1 MKRASTILPFL
12 IPVYECPSSV
22 SSCDGLIQFV
32 DQIMP
37 PLSETDEVNLFVAL
51 PLLAA
56 ALTSTTK
63 VWETLDSA
71 TLKLLSSMVTYLA
84 EFSISSDHN
93 AHSRSAAA
101 TCLFSILF
109 HRSEDG
115 DESGGNDVLVIQK
128 LIQEVVLPTLVTSL
142 DSLKTEVSDILT
154 PRASGSVVEASEES
168 IQSAFSQ
175 VEDTLNF
182 IGMLVSNVHSAI
194 CVSLMICTYALIFCI
209 FRVRRQHAREAP
221 SLKQGIRL
229 LYS

>member
-12 IPVYECPSSV
+12 IPVYECPSSA
-22 SSCDGLIQFV
+22 SSCDGLVQFV

-56 ALTSTTK
+56 AFTSTTK
-63 VWETLDSA
+63 LWETLDSA

-93 AHSRSAAA
+93 AHSRTAAS

-115 DESGGNDVLVIQK
+115 DKSEGNDVLVIQK
-128 LIQEVVLPTLVTSL
+128 LLQEVVLPTLICSL
-142 DSLKTEVSDILT
+142 DSLKTEVSDVLT
-154 PRASGSVVEASEES
+154 PRASGSAVEASEES
-168 IQSAFSQ
+168 VHSAFSQ

-182 IGMLVSNVHSAI
+182 VSMLVSNVHSAI
-194 CVSLMICTYALIFCI
+194 IV
-209 FRVRRQHAREAP
+209 
-221 SLKQGIRL
+221 
-229 LYS
+229 